1 MTPDFAIRASA
12 AADLP
17 AVRSLYAKAF
27 PDEDLQPLV
36 TALLRDV
43 PEALS
48 LVAARDEAVIG
59 HILFT
64 PCRVAGSGVPVALLG
79 PLAILPKHQ
88 RRGIGGALIHNGLHR
103 LEAAGV
109 RLVLV
114 LGDPAYYGRFGF
126 TAEAGILPPYP
137 LPREWA
143 TAWQSIDLGEAGPPV
158 HGTLSVPQPWQQPAL
173 WAP

>member
-1 MTPDFAIRASA
+1 MPAGFAIRESV

-17 AVRSLYAKAF
+17 AIRRLYAEAF
-27 PDEDLQPLV
+27 PVEDLQRLV

-48 LVAARDEAVIG
+48 LVAAGDEVVVG

-64 PCRVAGSGVPVALLG
+64 PCQVAGSGVPVALLG
-79 PLAILPKHQ
+79 PLAIDPRQQ
-88 RRGIGGALIHNGLHR
+88 RRGIGGALIRDGLRR
-103 LEAAGV
+103 LEAANVG
-109 RLVLV
+109 RVLV

-126 TAEAGILPPYP
+126 TAEADILPPYP

-143 TAWQSIDLGEAGPPV
+143 AAWQSIGLGAAKAPV
-158 HGTLSVPQPWQQPAL
+158 RGTLSVPQPWRQPAL
-173 WAP
+173 WA